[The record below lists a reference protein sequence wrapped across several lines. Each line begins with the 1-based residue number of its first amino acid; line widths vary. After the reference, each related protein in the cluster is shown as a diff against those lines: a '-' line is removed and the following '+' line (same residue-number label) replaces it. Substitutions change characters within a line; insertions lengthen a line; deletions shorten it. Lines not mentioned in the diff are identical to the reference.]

1 MSYGIL
7 SPINVVRASASDND
21 ARRRHTPGKLQTRNL
36 NARPGLT
43 TTHKKSTVKTE
54 AYRYEP
60 SVGGGGGFGS
70 LFGGGNGGNGPR
82 KKTDSSGNGDND
94 GRRRVAHGALMTASV
109 LGCADGLSQVV
120 IERRSSF
127 DYIRTLRFAAFGLV
141 IKGPLMTLFYRAMDG
156 MFPGKAVQTVA
167 KKIFMDQGPFSW
179 IINSMFLFA
188 LPLMEGHSFNT
199 AYQKAYDNIVPMQMA
214 SYKVWPAVHVVNYAF
229 VPPAA
234 RIIFVNTAG
243 FVWATFCCMFVGAPK
258 I

>member
-94 GRRRVAHGALMTASV
+94 GRRSE
-109 LGCADGLSQVV
+109 S
-120 IERRSSF
+120 
-127 DYIRTLRFAAFGLV
+127 
-141 IKGPLMTLFYRAMDG
+141 P
-156 MFPGKAVQTVA
+156 
-167 KKIFMDQGPFSW
+167 
-179 IINSMFLFA
+179 
-188 LPLMEGHSFNT
+188 
-199 AYQKAYDNIVPMQMA
+199 
-214 SYKVWPAVHVVNYAF
+214 PAVG
-229 VPPAA
+229 A
-234 RIIFVNTAG
+234 R
-243 FVWATFCCMFVGAPK
+243 
-258 I
+258 